1 MCAAAAPNAH
11 QTAACMPTGNWR
23 LRLRLR
29 SRRACSR
36 WQHRG
41 FTYLMLL
48 FALALGGVGL
58 AALGEQARHRALRE
72 QEAELAF
79 RGAEIARAMAS
90 YVEASPAGSRTL
102 PRTVDDLLE
111 DRRSGRI
118 VRHLRQLRDD
128 PLGAGWV
135 WLAPNEGGCSRSRTP
150 GARGS
155 GLAGVRSASQ
165 RPLIKRQGD
174 EPLAACDLV
183 FRHETFRPQPAPAA
197 SAPRFRPSPNCTCRC
212 GTFNAGSRGRPS
224 LASFA
229 YTLSHKNA
237 KCSLPGRKALS
248 PFMTR
253 LPSDPAQTTLVLT
266 DSQVEAIVSSAEAGL
281 DVRRRYQFFV
291 WTQGSLQ
298 VLLPHQ
304 LDRKSV
310 VEGKSVG

>member
-1 MCAAAAPNAH
+1 MCAAAAPNAR
-11 QTAACMPTGNWR
+11 QTAACMPTGDW
-23 LRLRLR
+23 RLR
-29 SRRACSR
+29 SRSRQTCPR

-41 FTYLMLL
+41 FTYLLLL

-135 WLAPNEGGCSRSRTP
+135 WLAPNEGGCSRSRSP

-183 FRHETFRPQPAPAA
+183 FRHETFRPRPAPAA
-197 SAPRFRPSPNCTCRC
+197 SAPPVSP
-212 GTFNAGSRGRPS
+212 
-224 LASFA
+224 
-229 YTLSHKNA
+229 
-237 KCSLPGRKALS
+237 
-248 PFMTR
+248 
-253 LPSDPAQTTLVLT
+253 
-266 DSQVEAIVSSAEAGL
+266 
-281 DVRRRYQFFV
+281 
-291 WTQGSLQ
+291 
-298 VLLPHQ
+298 
-304 LDRKSV
+304 
-310 VEGKSVG
+310 